1 MHRRIIMMFIHM
13 FKTPT
18 LHITVIYQKM
28 TSKLVLKLILETYA
42 SGKHLAILLQ
52 NRPCKLL
59 QVTRRTEIDTNPSL
73 SYSTGA
79 VKFLWWSEFQNWS
92 YFTGKEMEHV
102 FIQQML
108 LYDVNWPAPARPIPP
123 NVYNLV
129 LSVAYP

>member
-1 MHRRIIMMFIHM
+1 M

-79 VKFLWWSEFQNWS
+79 VKFSW
-92 YFTGKEMEHV
+92 
-102 FIQQML
+102 
-108 LYDVNWPAPARPIPP
+108 
-123 NVYNLV
+123 
-129 LSVAYP
+129 